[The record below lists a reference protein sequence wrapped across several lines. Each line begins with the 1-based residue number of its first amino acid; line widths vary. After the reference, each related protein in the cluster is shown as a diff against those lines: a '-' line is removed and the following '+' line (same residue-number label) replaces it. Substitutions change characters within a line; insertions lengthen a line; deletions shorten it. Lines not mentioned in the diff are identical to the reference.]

1 MRCYRVSQYTFL
13 ATGRLHCRQQPNL
26 CYVLQGGP
34 GRSERPLAGWWAET
48 AKVSNV
54 HVFACPRQITAE
66 VMDLTCSLP
75 LQKLTRCERSK
86 SWVPPNWL
94 SPPLT
99 FEAWAALPPEL
110 EPFFQ
115 DAATLTVSP
124 QVNSIFSTVLYKTSS
139 LKTRFEI
146 AEHCESWCRLLT
158 RFWPEGRLHSEQH
171 PCWGC
176 VYATTEVRTFS
187 SSSVTID

>member
-1 MRCYRVSQYTFL
+1 MQYLCVNNCPLLRKIWAASKRVGLIMRCYRVSQYTFL

-34 GRSERPLAGWWAET
+34 GRSERPPLAGWWAET

-124 QVNSIFSTVLYKTSS
+124 QVNSIFSGNFNNSAVQNEFSKNKIWNSWALWVLMQAIDKV
-139 LKTRFEI
+139 
-146 AEHCESWCRLLT
+146 LT
-158 RFWPEGRLHSEQH
+158 WR
-171 PCWGC
+171 
-176 VYATTEVRTFS
+176 
-187 SSSVTID
+187 